1 MAIDAARLHRE
12 SLVIDSHN
20 DTAVTLIRQGDLDLE
35 GRPRNDRAGFVAHLR
50 KRLPAGTQGPQ
61 LTLTLLRESGID
73 VAFFAVDNTAAWGN
87 HLLYVMDA
95 HGYLLREIHD
105 HDHWIR
111 VVRSCAEID
120 ANREEGRLG
129 ALLTVENSEALE
141 GSLYVLDALYELG
154 IRSLTLTHSARTR
167 AGDGCEVEGGGGL
180 TAFGRQVVRRMEDL
194 GMLVDVSHLNDRGFE
209 DVLDV
214 ASRPVIASH
223 SCCRAVCGD
232 LRNLT
237 DGQLRRLGETG
248 GVVGITYVPWF
259 IDTEDPP
266 TLARL
271 VDHILHALEVAGED
285 AVGLGSDFDG
295 GGDLFADA
303 SQVPSITEELL
314 RRGVGEAVVVK
325 VLGGNH
331 RRLLETTVG

>member
-1 MAIDAARLHRE
+1 MSIDAQKLHRE

-20 DTAVTLIRQGDLDLE
+20 DTAVTLISHGDFDLE
-35 GRPRNDRAGFVAHLR
+35 GRPQNDRAGFVAHLR
-50 KRLPAGTQGPQ
+50 KRLPAEARPPQ
-61 LTLTLLRESGID
+61 LTLPLLRQGGID
-73 VAFFAVDNTAAWGN
+73 LAFFAVDNTSAWGN

-95 HGYLLREIHD
+95 HGYLIREID
-105 HDHWIR
+105 ERQAEIR
-111 VVRSCAEID
+111 VVRNCAEID
-120 ANREEGRLG
+120 ANRAEGRIG

-141 GSLYVLDALYELG
+141 GSLHVLEALYELG
-154 IRSLTLTHSARTR
+154 IRSLTLTHSARTL

-180 TAFGRQVVRRMEDL
+180 TAFGRQVVGRMEEL
-194 GMLVDVSHLNDRGFE
+194 GMLVDVSHLNDRGFA
-209 DVLDV
+209 DLLDV
-214 ASRPVIASH
+214 AGKPVIASH
-223 SCCRAVCGD
+223 SCCRALCGN

-237 DGQLRRLGETG
+237 DEQLRLLGEAG

-259 IDTEDPP
+259 IDTEKPP

-271 VDHILHALEVAGED
+271 VDHVLHALEVAGED

-295 GGDLFADA
+295 GGDLLADA

-331 RRLLETTVG
+331 RRLLETIVG